1 MDIVVNMLSFMVLF
15 MVLVGVHEWGHYYA
29 AKRSGVLIKQFSIG
43 FGPVIFSRKDKDG
56 VLWRFSLIPLGG
68 FVEMLEESSRKDG
81 EKGKSFNQT
90 TYMQK
95 VAILLGG
102 PVMNLV
108 LGFFLFLALN
118 SFTSSALGSFVTVKE
133 GSPAFQA
140 GMSGTAR
147 INSINGKDV
156 VTFNQLFGNLVT
168 VNGDQF
174 IDVTFTPKG
183 EKNQKT
189 ARIDISDITF
199 SARNPDHL
207 DKIGFKMPEIKPT
220 NIIGKIQEGS
230 VAQKANLKIG
240 DSIIRIGDHKIK
252 EWDDLSSA
260 IKNIHADG
268 SLEHGV
274 KILVSSGS
282 SQREVVLNIDSK
294 DQKIG
299 IYPFHDAESY
309 IVDFESTIPD
319 VFARA
324 YKQTVD
330 SATMIFRTVSKLVS
344 GDISLKSMSSPI
356 GIAKATG
363 DSVRIGLV
371 QSLFISAIISVNLF
385 VFNLLPIPALDG
397 GRVLICSIEAATG
410 RPLPK
415 YIMSAAVIVSLTLIL
430 SLTMYGVY
438 NDLKDIF

>member
-1 MDIVVNMLSFMVLF
+1 MDIVVNMLSFMALF

-43 FGPVIFSRKDKDG
+43 FGPVILSRTDRDG
-56 VLWRFSLIPLGG
+56 VRWSFSLIPLGG
-68 FVEMLEESSRKDG
+68 FVEMLEESSREDG
-81 EKGKSFNQT
+81 EKGKSFSQT

-95 VAILLGG
+95 VAILLSG

-108 LGFFLFLALN
+108 LGFFLFLVLN

-140 GMSGTAR
+140 GISGTAR

-156 VTFNQLFGNLVT
+156 VTFNQIFSNLVT

-183 EKNQKT
+183 EKNQKS
-189 ARIDISDITF
+189 AKIDISNVTF
-199 SARNPDHL
+199 SARTPDHL
-207 DKIGFKMPEIKPT
+207 DKIGFKMPEIKPA
-220 NIIGKIQEGS
+220 NVIGKIQEGS
-230 VAQKANLKIG
+230 AAQKANLKIG
-240 DSIIRIGDHKIK
+240 DSIVRIGDQKIK
-252 EWDDLSSA
+252 EWDDLNSA
-260 IKNIHADG
+260 IKNIYSDG
-268 SLEHGV
+268 SWATGI
-274 KILVSSGS
+274 KILVSNGNN
-282 SQREVVLNIDSK
+282 QREVVLNLDSK
-294 DQKIG
+294 DKKIG
-299 IYPFHDAESY
+299 IYPFYDAESY
-309 IVDFESTIPD
+309 IVDFDSTISD
-319 VFARA
+319 VFTRA

-363 DSVRIGLV
+363 ESVRIGLV